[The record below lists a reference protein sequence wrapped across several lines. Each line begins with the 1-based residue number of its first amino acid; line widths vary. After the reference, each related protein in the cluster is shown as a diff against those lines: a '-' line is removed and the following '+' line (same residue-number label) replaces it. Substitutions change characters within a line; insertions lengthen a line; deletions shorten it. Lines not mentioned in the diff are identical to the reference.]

1 MKNLKIKF
9 VSYIFGSVI
18 FGALLGLFVPKYCHA
33 IPKTTIVEKNKKNT
47 NEELATFN
55 DTVELAKVI
64 ETINL
69 VIDNWVGDKEINKDK
84 LYKAALSGIL
94 NELEDP
100 YSEYLSKK
108 DLDDFND
115 DLNGKYSGVGMTINK
130 KKGEYMEVI
139 SPFIGSPAYNANIQ
153 IGDRVLKINGKDILK
168 NSAVEI
174 SKMLRGRK
182 GTKVGLEISRK
193 NVKNPI
199 KVTLV
204 RDEIIIKNIEYKM
217 LENNIGYISLL
228 QFGDGVG
235 QEMENAINDL
245 NKKGMKKI
253 ILDLRTNP
261 GGSLKE
267 AVDIASLFTYK
278 NKLVSLKF
286 KNEDAKTYT
295 RTLRQTF
302 NGPMVILVNGGSAS
316 ASEIVTG
323 ILKDYKIATIIG
335 EKTYGKGVA
344 QNIVKFK
351 TGDALKLTIAKYSTP
366 HNDNI
371 NKNGIEPD
379 IYIKM
384 ENILS
389 TKGYSIETEKAKQN
403 RQKEIEKL
411 LIEIHGEKKAK
422 EIINAGDIQLKAA
435 IDYLN
440 GKKVVSDKK
449 EGN

>member
-9 VSYIFGSVI
+9 VSYIFSSMA
-18 FGALLGLFVPKYCHA
+18 FGAVLGLFVPRYCHA
-33 IPKTTIVEKNKKNT
+33 IPKTAIVEKNNKSTGTK
-47 NEELATFN
+47 LASFN
-55 DTVELAKVI
+55 DTVELAKVV

-69 VIDNWVGDKEINKDK
+69 VMNNWVGEKEINKDI
-84 LYKAALSGIL
+84 LFKAALSGIV

-100 YSEYLSKK
+100 YSEYLTKK
-108 DLDDFND
+108 DLDDFNN
-115 DLNGKYSGVGMTINK
+115 DLNGKYSGVGMSISK

-139 SPFIGSPAYNANIQ
+139 SPFIGSPAYKANIQ
-153 IGDRVLKINGKDILK
+153 IGDRILKVDGKDIFK
-168 NSAVEI
+168 NSAIEI
-174 SKMLRGRK
+174 SKMLRGKK
-182 GTKVGLEISRK
+182 GTKVELEISRK
-193 NVKNPI
+193 TIKNPI
-199 KVTLV
+199 KVTLI
-204 RDEIIIKNIEYKM
+204 RDEIIIKNIEYKI

-235 QEMENAINDL
+235 QEMENVVLDL
-245 NKKGMKKI
+245 KKQGMKKL

-267 AVDIASLFTYK
+267 AVDIASLFTDK

-286 KNEDAKTYT
+286 KNSETKTYT
-295 RTLRQTF
+295 RTLR
-302 NGPMVILVNGGSAS
+302 NSYSGPMVILVNGGSAS

-323 ILKDYKIATIIG
+323 ILKDYKVAKIIG

-344 QNIVKFK
+344 QNIVNFK
-351 TGDALKLTIAKYSTP
+351 TGDAIKLTIAKYSTP
-366 HNDNI
+366 YNDNI

-384 ENILS
+384 DGLLS

-422 EIINAGDIQLKAA
+422 EIIKAGDTQLKAA

-440 GKKVVSDKK
+440 GKKVVPDKK
-449 EGN
+449 EGK